1 MKTEPT
7 PPPAPYVE
15 LQFHEL
21 INKHE
26 LSFEGDP
33 LYPDCRVEDH
43 QIIFEDEGMMYLL
56 AGYVASSV
64 FDEMETML
72 AEKLGIEMIDSDGT
86 IMTFQYI

>member
-1 MKTEPT
+1 MKKPT
-7 PPPAPYVE
+7 AQKVE
-15 LQFHEL
+15 NLFQDL
-21 INKHE
+21 INKHD
-26 LSFEGDP
+26 LSFEGEP

-56 AGYVASSV
+56 AGYVSSSI

-86 IMTFQYI
+86 IMTFEYI

>member
-1 MKTEPT
+1 MTTEPT

-21 INKHE
+21 IKKRD
-26 LSFEGDP
+26 LSWDGEP
-33 LYPDCRVEDH
+33 LYPDCRVVGN

-72 AEKLGIEMIDSDGT
+72 TEKLGIEMIDSDGT
-86 IMTFQYI
+86 IMTFEYI

>member
-1 MKTEPT
+1 MKKPT
-7 PPPAPYVE
+7 AQKVE
-15 LQFHEL
+15 NLFQDL
-21 INKHE
+21 INKHD
-26 LSFEGDP
+26 LSFEGEP

-72 AEKLGIEMIDSDGT
+72 AEKLGIEMTDSDGT

>member
-1 MKTEPT
+1 MKKPT
-7 PPPAPYVE
+7 AQKVE
-15 LQFHEL
+15 NLFQDL
-21 INKHE
+21 IKKHD
-26 LSFEGDP
+26 LSFEGEP

-56 AGYVASSV
+56 AGYVASSI

-86 IMTFQYI
+86 IMTFEYI